1 MAQSASGGRKGAL
14 SYATQLL
21 STSQP
26 IRAPRSI
33 PVLNPRDMLQRGR
46 KEVLVF
52 TLGCA
57 PTWLRKASYYRLRAW
72 RGLYDPP
79 LATAPVIHPPQADR
93 SRWLPTRHA

>member
-1 MAQSASGGRKGAL
+1 MR
-14 SYATQLL
+14 
-21 STSQP
+21 
-26 IRAPRSI
+26 I
-33 PVLNPRDMLQRGR
+33 PVLNPRDMLRRGR

-79 LATAPVIHPPQADR
+79 LATAPVSHPPQADR
-93 SRWLPTRHA
+93 SRWLPSRHA